1 MKESRKEKK
10 RPARTPKQRENQ
22 IINLVMDVVEQKIMD
37 GTASSQILCH
47 FLKLATEKERLEN
60 DKLRGELELAKARVR
75 QIDMQEDLKNLY
87 EGAVSAMRS
96 YRSTNETDEEQEY
109 E

>member
-1 MKESRKEKK
+1 MKESGRERKK
-10 RPARTPKQRENQ
+10 PARTPKQRENQ

-75 QIDMQEDLKNLY
+75 QIDMQEDLKSLY

-96 YRSTNETDEEQEY
+96 YRSTNENEEQEY

>member
-1 MKESRKEKK
+1 MKESGKEKK
-10 RPARTPKQRENQ
+10 KPARTPKQRENQ
-22 IINLVMDVVEQKIMD
+22 IINLVMDIVEEKIKD

-75 QIDMQEDLKNLY
+75 QIDMQEDLKSLY

-96 YRSTNETDEEQEY
+96 YRSTNEN
-109 E
+109 

>member
-1 MKESRKEKK
+1 MKESGKERKK
-10 RPARTPKQRENQ
+10 PARTPKQRENQ
-22 IINLVMDVVEQKIMD
+22 IINLVMDVVEQKIID

-75 QIDMQEDLKNLY
+75 QIDMQEDLKSLY
-87 EGAVSAMRS
+87 EGAVSAMRG
-96 YRSTNETDEEQEY
+96 YRSTNENDEEQEY

>member
-1 MKESRKEKK
+1 MKESEKERKK
-10 RPARTPKQRENQ
+10 PARTPKQRENQ
-22 IINLVMDVVEQKIMD
+22 IINLVMDVVERKIED

-75 QIDMQEDLKNLY
+75 QIDMQEDLKSLY
-87 EGAVSAMRS
+87 EGAVTAMRS
-96 YRSTNETDEEQEY
+96 YRSTNENEEQEY